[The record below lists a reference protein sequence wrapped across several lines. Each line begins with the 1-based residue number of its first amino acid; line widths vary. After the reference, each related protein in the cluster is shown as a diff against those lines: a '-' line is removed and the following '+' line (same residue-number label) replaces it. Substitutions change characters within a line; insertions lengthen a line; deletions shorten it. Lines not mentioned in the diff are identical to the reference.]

1 MVCPQGNKRRPTEG
15 CVRSKNSKT
24 VNPNQAILT
33 TYPRPNNPIKKMK
46 ISELVNELEKAEREH
61 GDVECLVEVILDEVI
76 FDDCVA
82 LMPVEEVSFEDRKGH
97 GESVSLL
104 C

>member
-1 MVCPQGNKRRPTEG
+1 
-15 CVRSKNSKT
+15 
-24 VNPNQAILT
+24 
-33 TYPRPNNPIKKMK
+33 MK

-61 GDVECLVEVILDEVI
+61 GDIECLVEVILE
-76 FDDCVA
+76 DCVA
-82 LMPVEEVSFEDRKGH
+82 LMPVEEVSFEDREGH